1 MTLGRGCSFLLHLT
15 CEKSPFY
22 LSKIQ
27 AQSDLFPERRIT
39 EKLSQKAE
47 IRGKSSFF
55 LAELTTAKSG
65 LSQPLVAPRELQ
77 EGVQA
82 GKRCLKAALGLGLPH
97 PWWPLCPHMSPRVST
112 LPKRPT
118 SAGTNP
124 CQREGPSL
132 SKPGKGQCPEI
143 PELGLPRTAL

>member
-1 MTLGRGCSFLLHLT
+1 MKKAPFTSPRSRHNHICS
-15 CEKSPFY
+15 
-22 LSKIQ
+22 
-27 AQSDLFPERRIT
+27 PERRIT
-39 EKLSQKAE
+39 EKLSQKAK

-112 LPKRPT
+112 EPKRPT